1 MVALSDFCRDR
12 RDEHVKLSNET
23 AMKQSQKGFTRIEDA
38 ACAMIEGVK
47 NIQELKKKAKNDFS
61 AFTELFPISSLA
73 ILGGGA
79 LSPYIA
85 RIVSSFPPYAFQ

>member
-47 NIQELKKKAKNDFS
+47 TFRSSKKRLKTISAPSQNFS
-61 AFTELFPISSLA
+61 
-73 ILGGGA
+73 
-79 LSPYIA
+79 
-85 RIVSSFPPYAFQ
+85 

>member
-47 NIQELKKKAKNDFS
+47 NIQELKKKVNED
-61 AFTELFPISSLA
+61 A
-73 ILGGGA
+73 IRAIYGDNA
-79 LSPYIA
+79 PPPNIA
-85 RIVSSFPPYAFQ
+85 SDDIGKFLCEYNIRINHK

>member
-47 NIQELKKKAKNDFS
+47 TFRNSKK
-61 AFTELFPISSLA
+61 
-73 ILGGGA
+73 G
-79 LSPYIA
+79 
-85 RIVSSFPPYAFQ
+85 